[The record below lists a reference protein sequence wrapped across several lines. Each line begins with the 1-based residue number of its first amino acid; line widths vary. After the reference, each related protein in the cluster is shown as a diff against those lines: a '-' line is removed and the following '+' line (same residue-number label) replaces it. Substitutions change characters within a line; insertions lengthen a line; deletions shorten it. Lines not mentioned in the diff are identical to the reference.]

1 MTREPG
7 YEHKLVWIQLSDIL
21 RPQIID
27 RIDIDM
33 IEIEALSKSIFEQ
46 GLIQAPVL
54 RPSNGKF
61 EIVAGDRRIMAVKIL
76 KWEKVQCVVKEMTDL
91 QAAEIRATENINR
104 ESLTVIE
111 EANIYKNLHKIHGL
125 SLEQVGRRMS
135 RSVGTV
141 KRRMDLLK
149 MPTILQTA
157 MHKKQISY
165 GVAEA
170 LWVITEEAALDY
182 YLGFAIDHGVTVA
195 IARQWA
201 NDWKAAQRRIVEKD
215 LDPVDA
221 LESPATRPTYIACD
235 FCEAPELVQDLTLV
249 RLCRACAQEISLQKS
264 KK

>member
-1 MTREPG
+1 MSREQE
-7 YEHKLVWIQLSDIL
+7 YEQKLVWVQLSDII
-21 RPQIID
+21 RPQVID

-46 GLIQAPVL
+46 GLIQPPVL

-61 EIVAGDRRIMAVKIL
+61 EIVAGDRRILAVKIL
-76 KWEKVQCVVKEMTDL
+76 KWERVQCVVKEMTDL

-104 ESLTVIE
+104 EDLTVIE
-111 EANIYKNLHKIHGL
+111 EANIYKNLHKVHGL
-125 SLEQVGRRMS
+125 TLQEVARRMS
-135 RSVGTV
+135 RCVATV

-170 LWVITEEAALDY
+170 LWVITEEGALDY
-182 YLGFAIDHGVTVA
+182 YMGFAVDHGVTVP

-201 NDWKAAQRRIVEKD
+201 NDWKAAQRRIVEEN

-235 FCEAPELVQDLTLV
+235 FCEQPELVQDLTLM
-249 RLCRACAQEISLQKS
+249 RLCRACAQEISLQKF